1 MMNPKK
7 NNALMVVLRNNTL
20 LADATLLCDFSL
32 SKTGEPKIIMF
43 SMTWRQLPDCFVFA
57 FLINKLEDE
66 TSLAPRCFF
75 DKSAYSMAAAQNF
88 ALNRPTPNKIAGFRA
103 LYGLTAH

>member
-43 SMTWRQLPDCFVFA
+43 SMTWRQLSDCFVLTLFR
-57 FLINKLEDE
+57 NKLEDE
-66 TSLAPRCFF
+66 TSPASRCFF
-75 DKSAYSMAAAQNF
+75 DKLAC
-88 ALNRPTPNKIAGFRA
+88 L
-103 LYGLTAH
+103 